1 MQIDLAEIND
11 ENFKRKALD
20 VFRYQR
26 ENNPI
31 YGEYSA
37 ALLKR
42 EVHDFKDIPFL
53 PISFFKSHQVSC
65 FPNSEMNYFESSG
78 TIGQSNSRHYYENL
92 DLYHQSIELGFKYFF
107 KDRKY
112 TIVGLLPHYLERQHS
127 SLVAMV
133 RHWMKMNEQEEYF
146 YLHNLLELNTKL
158 IELLTAGKQVLLIGI
173 SFALLDFSEIFKI
186 QNSLL
191 VQTRKL
197 SIIETGG
204 MKGSRP
210 ELPKHELVSTLKQAF
225 PQSTII
231 SEYGMCELFS
241 QAYSNEDLWFSCPP
255 WMKVQVADI
264 NDPLSNLEQGRG
276 VAKIIDLANLNSC
289 SFIETQDLVELR
301 ADGRFQILGRMNQ
314 SDMRGC
320 SLMYS

>member
-11 ENFKRKALD
+11 ENFKSKALE
-20 VFRYQR
+20 VYQYQR

-31 YGEYSA
+31 YSDFCHA
-37 ALLKR
+37 ILKR
-42 EVHDFKDIPFL
+42 EVREIKNIPFL

-65 FPNSEMNYFESSG
+65 FTNSEMEYFESSG
-78 TIGQSNSRHYYENL
+78 TSGQINSKHYYKNL
-92 DLYHQSIELGFKYFF
+92 DLYHQSIELGFKHFF
-107 KDRKY
+107 KDKKY

-133 RHWMKMNEQEEYF
+133 RHWMNINEQEEYF
-146 YLHNLLELNTKL
+146 YLHDFEKL
-158 IELLTAGKQVLLIGI
+158 ADYIDENSNQEILLIGI
-173 SFALLDFSEIFKI
+173 SFALLDFAEYV
-186 QNSLL
+186 NHNL
-191 VQTRKL
+191 KL
-197 SIIETGG
+197 KTYNLKLTIIETGG

-210 ELPKHELVSTLKQAF
+210 ELPKHELVSTLKQTF

-241 QAYSNEDLWFSCPP
+241 QAYSDEDLWFSCPP
-255 WMKVQVADI
+255 WMKVLIADI

-276 VAKIIDLANLNSC
+276 VAKVIDLANLNSC
-289 SFIETQDLVELR
+289 SFVETQDLIELR

-314 SDMRGC
+314 ADMRGC